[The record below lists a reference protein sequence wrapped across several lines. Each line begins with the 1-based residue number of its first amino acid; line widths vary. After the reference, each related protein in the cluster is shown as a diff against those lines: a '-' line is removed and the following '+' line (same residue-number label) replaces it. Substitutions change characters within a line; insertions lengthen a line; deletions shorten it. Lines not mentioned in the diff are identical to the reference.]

1 MKIQDIRRLYTE
13 QVANLLA
20 QGYTLYPD
28 TMSGSQ
34 GEIAHIDLSNGSE
47 ILRVLL
53 HEVSDFGGD
62 TYNGHTV
69 ITVGKCTDEI
79 REGRYSTIWNN
90 HLEVRSEIRLAKI
103 TDSWFTTDEDSRL
116 ASEKRYS
123 RWKLRD
129 TPKPRDLGDAF
140 KSVGLRW
147 LRRQPGMKTCK
158 LEHIEWM
165 RLVTSTQGTTH
176 FEIRAKGRTYSIR

>member
-1 MKIQDIRRLYTE
+1 MKLQDIRRLYTE
-13 QVANLLA
+13 QVASLLA

-53 HEVSDFGGD
+53 HEESDFGGD

-116 ASEKRYS
+116 AARKAVQPLEAPRHTQAPRPRRRFQIGRPALAEKTAGDEDLQAGTHRMDAAGHQQP
-123 RWKLRD
+123 RRD
-129 TPKPRDLGDAF
+129 TL
-140 KSVGLRW
+140 
-147 LRRQPGMKTCK
+147 
-158 LEHIEWM
+158 
-165 RLVTSTQGTTH
+165 
-176 FEIRAKGRTYSIR
+176 